1 MEDQEKKAQ
10 STFLQDFYGSRTPFL
25 RSILF
30 VLLEALIPGIVVWL
44 LVGNDFPAISFA
56 DHLPNPHVGYV
67 ALICFGYI
75 LFTSGLTI
83 ALFYLKAH
91 KADNFTYSF
100 TVAIVISFVTLVGY
114 GLGNSIT
121 FAFVKFIIAIVI
133 IILVGMAGVF
143 VTVLLTNS
151 TYRVDDKVEDLLQ
164 KRIDG
169 QELTTREARILA
181 KYDQKLKKE
190 QERDARSAEIQ
201 KKLDEK
207 LDKYM
212 QEKDKE

>member
-30 VLLEALIPGIVVWL
+30 VLLEALIPGLVVWL

-151 TYRVDDKVEDLLQ
+151 TYRVDDKVDDLLQ
-164 KRIDG
+164 KTDWRSRVNNSWSKNSCEIWSKA
-169 QELTTREARILA
+169 E
-181 KYDQKLKKE
+181 KE

>member
-1 MEDQEKKAQ
+1 
-10 STFLQDFYGSRTPFL
+10 
-25 RSILF
+25 
-30 VLLEALIPGIVVWL
+30 
-44 LVGNDFPAISFA
+44 
-56 DHLPNPHVGYV
+56 
-67 ALICFGYI
+67 
-75 LFTSGLTI
+75 
-83 ALFYLKAH
+83 
-91 KADNFTYSF
+91 
-100 TVAIVISFVTLVGY
+100 
-114 GLGNSIT
+114 
-121 FAFVKFIIAIVI
+121 
-133 IILVGMAGVF
+133 VF

-151 TYRVDDKVEDLLQ
+151 TYRVDDKVDDLLQ
-164 KRIDG
+164 KRTDG